1 MGRCSLFM
9 ITFGIAEHIQ
19 IDTPQSFAVT
29 SMIRKPD
36 AGCNDYARL
45 KQQRLDDCID
55 QIRGRFGNRSI
66 VAASLLDTLPIPDD
80 DRDMVRMPGLMYA

>member
-1 MGRCSLFM
+1 VQLDV
-9 ITFGIAEHIQ
+9 FGDW
-19 IDTPQSFAVT
+19 DT
-29 SMIRKPD
+29 
-36 AGCNDYARL
+36 RL

-66 VAASLLDTLPIPDD
+66 VSASLLDTLPIPDD

>member
-1 MGRCSLFM
+1 MSDQNRFC
-9 ITFGIAEHIQ
+9 
-19 IDTPQSFAVT
+19 
-29 SMIRKPD
+29 
-36 AGCNDYARL
+36 
-45 KQQRLDDCID
+45 QQRLDDCID